1 MYAVQ
6 LLQAKVL
13 DVNTDIALETARV
26 SIHLGYGDPGDC
38 FLIATARV
46 HDLTLVT
53 RDTRILALALR
64 EPAYLSVLAC

>member
-1 MYAVQ
+1 MLPIDDAVAAESANVPT
-6 LLQAKVL
+6 LF
-13 DVNTDIALETARV
+13 
-26 SIHLGYGDPGDC
+26 GYGDPGDC